1 MVTQQPFSVI
11 LTGTGIIALAGIV
24 VNNNIVLIDT
34 YQRLI
39 KAGSDVESAIIK
51 AGGQRLRPILL
62 TTITTMVGLMPMVLQ
77 VSVNPFVEDWFSY
90 GSPTSYTW
98 KPMSN
103 AIVFGLGFS
112 TLLTLIVT
120 PAALALPAR
129 LKRKSAPLLVRGRLL
144 LPNLGTV
151 RERLGR

>member
-51 AGGQRLRPILL
+51 AGGQRLQPILL

-77 VSVNPFVEDWFSY
+77 VSVNPFAEDWFSY

-144 LPNLGTV
+144 LPDLGTV